1 MTHNRTI
8 ASRTWLR
15 RLAGA
20 TERAFRELNMIQFDA
35 PWRRTSRC

>member
-8 ASRTWLR
+8 AWLR

-20 TERAFRELNMIQFDA
+20 TDRAFRELNMIQFDA